1 MSPDGRLIE
10 QLGRSVG
17 AETLANLKLS
27 EPEVE
32 RGKIQCEVVDH
43 NRFGNVQLN
52 LTKEHLGEAEVHPG
66 ARVELELAGQRFF
79 AIAARTFSDA
89 RTGDLIL
96 YEDSYGNVAVAMNGG
111 SAAQTLNA
119 RAGQD
124 VRINLD
130 IP

>member
-1 MSPDGRLIE
+1 VLY
-10 QLGRSVG
+10 
-17 AETLANLKLS
+17 
-27 EPEVE
+27 
-32 RGKIQCEVVDH
+32 VDA
-43 NRFGNVQLN
+43 FGNVQLN
-52 LTKEHLGEAEVHPG
+52 LTREHLGEADVQPG
-66 ARVELELAGQRFF
+66 ARVELEVAGQRYY

-96 YEDSYGNVAVAMNGG
+96 YEDSYGNVAFAMNGG

-130 IP
+130 VP

>member
-1 MSPDGRLIE
+1 MRASSS
-10 QLGRSVG
+10 RSRG
-17 AETLANLKLS
+17 
-27 EPEVE
+27 E
-32 RGKIQCEVVDH
+32 RYY
-43 NRFGNVQLN
+43 
-52 LTKEHLGEAEVHPG
+52 
-66 ARVELELAGQRFF
+66 

-89 RTGDLIL
+89 RPGDLIL